1 MDRGHL
7 RTDDRVVFAHLL
19 CEDHTLIVCRLDR
32 ALLMLFLLDAD
43 RGEERTDTDAGS
55 TEVVDLIDLQ
65 AGVDLAGTG

>member
-7 RTDDRVVFAHLL
+7 RTDDRVVFAHFF
-19 CEDHTLIVCRLDR
+19 CEDYTLIVCWFDR

-43 RGEERTDTDAGS
+43 RREERTDTDASS

-65 AGVDLAGTG
+65 AGVDFAGTG